1 MNEALEKS
9 PEYESDD
16 DLIDLIGMKNE
27 FPQEAMDAYGKIYQ
41 RYWDVMYYVARGVT
55 RDEPTAEDLVA
66 DTFNMV
72 YNKASTFKKGKIRNP
87 SNIRL
92 SIQKWMTTIMQ
103 RIFYDNYLDEAYRDH
118 RDAGNSKESYIIE
131 KKHIIKHLQDD
142 YEGFID
148 QLEQE
153 ELYQE
158 NEQTNVVDDER
169 ISENELKIT
178 KYLASLPE
186 RDRDIILTSYNYH
199 IPGKYTPSEVLDEL
213 EKKWDTTRD
222 NIRKILQKFR
232 KSIKEEL
239 QTKLF
244 IRK

>member
-1 MNEALEKS
+1 MNQAFEKS
-9 PEYESDD
+9 PQYESDD

-27 FPQEAMDAYGKIYQ
+27 FPEEAMDAYGKIYQ

-55 RDEPTAEDLVA
+55 RDDATAEDLVA

-103 RIFYDNYLDEAYRDH
+103 RIFYDNYLDDAYKDH
-118 RDAGNSKESYIIE
+118 RDAGNAEESYIIE
-131 KKHIIKHLQDD
+131 KKLIVKHSQDD
-142 YEGFID
+142 YESFID
-148 QLEQE
+148 RLEQE
-153 ELYQE
+153 ELHHK
-158 NEQTNVVDDER
+158 NEQTYMVDEEQV
-169 ISENELKIT
+169 SENELKIR
-178 KYLASLPE
+178 KYLTPLPE
-186 RDRDIILTSYNYH
+186 RDRDIILTSYNYY

-213 EKKWDTTRD
+213 EKKWGTTRD